1 MVRETIYENE
11 GMIRIK
17 HWIQVGI
24 HEAHVL
30 FSVSESLSTPSVV
43 TQLFS
48 QPAVV
53 NVVTSSSSSLVSPA
67 VERSSPD
74 TTFSSSQRT
83 PDPCL
88 LDDPKDK
95 LFFLPDDDEVEDD
108 ETEETSFDDDK
119 SILDVVSE
127 DTIIRGPDQVENL

>member
-1 MVRETIYENE
+1 M
-11 GMIRIK
+11 
-17 HWIQVGI
+17 
-24 HEAHVL
+24 
-30 FSVSESLSTPSVV
+30 
-43 TQLFS
+43 
-48 QPAVV
+48 
-53 NVVTSSSSSLVSPA
+53 SPA

-127 DTIIRGPDQVENL
+127 DTIIRGPDQVENLLPKILMEIKLILLISANQQNAPPI

>member
-1 MVRETIYENE
+1 MTCINVCYVN
-11 GMIRIK
+11 
-17 HWIQVGI
+17 VP
-24 HEAHVL
+24 

-48 QPAVV
+48 QPEV
-53 NVVTSSSSSLVSPA
+53 SSSLVSPA
-67 VERSSPD
+67 IERSSPD
-74 TTFSSSQRT
+74 TTFSSSQHT

-127 DTIIRGPDQVENL
+127 DTIIRGPDQVENLLLKILMEFN

>member
-1 MVRETIYENE
+1 MTCINVCYVN
-11 GMIRIK
+11 
-17 HWIQVGI
+17 VP
-24 HEAHVL
+24 

-67 VERSSPD
+67 IERSSPD
-74 TTFSSSQRT
+74 TTFSSSQHT

-95 LFFLPDDDEVEDD
+95 LFFLPHDDEVEDY

-127 DTIIRGPDQVENL
+127 DTIIRGPDQVQNLLPKILMELN